1 MQSSFSHLIHR
12 DNPSKPTADP
22 ARSQPQRTKRQ
33 SDDKIDA
40 VLYVWGDEEPS
51 SSNAIDMANQSGA
64 IDFMS
69 IVDVRDLRFSEIPE
83 WLQGVPT
90 VLTVQDQ
97 MMYKG
102 TTALEFMSDM
112 MRHSHMYRNTAKPPP
127 QQQQQMQQGGM
138 QQMQPDP
145 RMMQQGMQD
154 PRMMQPDPRMAQ
166 QMQPDPRMAQ
176 QMQPDSRMMQQDP
189 RMMQQMQQDP
199 RMMQQ
204 AMMPMQQI
212 EGIGQIPHRQTSM
225 MRGADER
232 MSQQP
237 QQQQPMM
244 QNMGDDTK
252 VSANSMQ
259 AEIEQIL
266 ARREQMMNDA
276 GNQNQ
281 PRPPLPTVDASAD

>member
-1 MQSSFSHLIHR
+1 MQSSFSHLIR
-12 DNPSKPTADP
+12 REQPSESTPDPT
-22 ARSQPQRTKRQ
+22 RSQHQRTKRQ
-33 SDDKIDA
+33 VDDKINA

-51 SSNAIDMANQSGA
+51 SSNAIDVANQSGA
-64 IDFMS
+64 INFMS

-102 TTALEFMSDM
+102 TTALEFMGDM
-112 MRHSHMYRNTAKPPP
+112 MRHSHMYRNTAKPSH
-127 QQQQQMQQGGM
+127 QQQQTQPTLTPTAQQMQQ
-138 QQMQPDP
+138 DP
-145 RMMQQGMQD
+145 R
-154 PRMMQPDPRMAQ
+154 A
-166 QMQPDPRMAQ
+166 
-176 QMQPDSRMMQQDP
+176 MQQDP

-199 RMMQQ
+199 RMVQQ
-204 AMMPMQQI
+204 PTMPMQQI
-212 EGIGQIPHRQTSM
+212 EGIGQIPHRQTAM
-225 MRGADER
+225 TRGVDER

-252 VSANSMQ
+252 VSANDMQ
-259 AEIEQIL
+259 TEIEQIL

-276 GNQNQ
+276 ANQNR
-281 PRPPLPTVDASAD
+281 PRPPLPTANASAD

>member
-1 MQSSFSHLIHR
+1 MQSSFSHLINR
-12 DNPSKPTADP
+12 DQSSKSTLDPT
-22 ARSQPQRTKRQ
+22 RSQTQRTKRQ
-33 SDDKIDA
+33 VDEKIDA
-40 VLYVWGDEEPS
+40 VLYVWGGEEPS
-51 SSNAIDMANQSGA
+51 SSNAIDVANQSGA

-112 MRHSHMYRNTAKPPP
+112 MQHSHMYRNTAKMQPEVQPEV
-127 QQQQQMQQGGM
+127 QQMQQGTQEGT
-138 QQMQPDP
+138 QQNFRAAQH
-145 RMMQQGMQD
+145 
-154 PRMMQPDPRMAQ
+154 AQ
-166 QMQPDPRMAQ
+166 QDRGAT
-176 QMQPDSRMMQQDP
+176 QQDP
-189 RMMQQMQQDP
+189 RMMQRDPRMMQRDP

-204 AMMPMQQI
+204 APMPMQQI
-212 EGIGQIPHRQTSM
+212 EGIGKIPHRQTAM

-252 VSANSMQ
+252 VSANEMQ
-259 AEIEQIL
+259 VEIEQIL
-266 ARREQMMNDA
+266 ARREQMMNEA
-276 GNQNQ
+276 ANQNQ
-281 PRPPLPTVDASAD
+281 PRTPLPTANVNDD

>member
-1 MQSSFSHLIHR
+1 MQSSFSHLIR
-12 DNPSKPTADP
+12 REQPSESTPDPT
-22 ARSQPQRTKRQ
+22 RSQHQRTKRQ
-33 SDDKIDA
+33 VDDKINA

-51 SSNAIDMANQSGA
+51 SSNAIDVANQSGA
-64 IDFMS
+64 INFMS

-102 TTALEFMSDM
+102 TTALEFMGDM
-112 MRHSHMYRNTAKPPP
+112 MRHSHMYRNTAKPSH
-127 QQQQQMQQGGM
+127 QQQQTQPTLTPTAQQMQQ
-138 QQMQPDP
+138 DP
-145 RMMQQGMQD
+145 RAMQQD
-154 PRMMQPDPRMAQ
+154 PRA
-166 QMQPDPRMAQ
+166 
-176 QMQPDSRMMQQDP
+176 MQQDP

-199 RMMQQ
+199 RMVQQ
-204 AMMPMQQI
+204 PTMPMQQI
-212 EGIGQIPHRQTSM
+212 EGIGQIPHRQTAM
-225 MRGADER
+225 TRGVDER

-252 VSANSMQ
+252 VSANDMQ
-259 AEIEQIL
+259 TEIEQIL

-276 GNQNQ
+276 ANQNR
-281 PRPPLPTVDASAD
+281 PRPPLPTANASAD